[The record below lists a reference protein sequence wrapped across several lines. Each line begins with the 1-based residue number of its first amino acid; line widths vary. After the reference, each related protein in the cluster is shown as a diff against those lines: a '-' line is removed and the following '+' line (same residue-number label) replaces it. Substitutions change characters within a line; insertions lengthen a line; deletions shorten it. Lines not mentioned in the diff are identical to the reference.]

1 MAESKYKRIQALFT
15 DEQLAK
21 LGRYAEAKG
30 VGVTTVIRWC
40 VDSYAP
46 LFLPSNPLECIVPS
60 SVELRD
66 ASEPQE
72 VLA

>member
-1 MAESKYKRIQALFT
+1 MADSKYKRIQALFT
-15 DEQLAK
+15 DEQLAR

-46 LFLPSNPLECIVPS
+46 LFLPTNPLECIIPS
-60 SVELRD
+60 SEELQD
-66 ASEPQE
+66 VPQE
-72 VLA
+72 VAA